1 MSHPAS
7 HSPSGGPPSSSH
19 GSRLGLLLLFVLLLV
34 GILSNREFFLRVL
47 ERLEEVPLS
56 ALFLMILLET
66 GNLFVT
72 GLSFW
77 SMEKRDWPVFT
88 VKKGFQTSLY
98 AAFFRVTTFGSGVDV
113 ARAYFLSR
121 LGIPPGEGMGACF
134 LQNAVNKLV
143 LTLYGAVA
151 LLAWPPL
158 RHSLGPYEKWVWA
171 AILFSCLLTVL
182 LWLLALCRPLA
193 RRAIALL
200 DLVSR
205 RWPRWKSLAEK
216 GRELIERLQ
225 EKTHGMMQD
234 KSLFVRLFLLS
245 ALSQLLWYL
254 IPWASFAGQD
264 VSPMGSIAI
273 TGAACML
280 AGVIPTPTGFG
291 SMDILFP
298 MLFTPMVGAVD
309 AATVMVLY
317 RFITTFLPF
326 FAGTAYVFCLH
337 GVGKKPGHENL

>member
-1 MSHPAS
+1 MRHSAS
-7 HSPSGGPPSSSH
+7 QPPSGGPPS
-19 GSRLGLLLLFVLLLV
+19 GSRGSKLGLLLLFILLLV
-34 GILSNREFFLRVL
+34 GIVCNREFFLRVL
-47 ERLEEVPLS
+47 ERLEEVPFT
-56 ALFLMILLET
+56 ALILMILLET

-77 SMEKRDWPVFT
+77 SMESRRWPAFT
-88 VKKGFQTSLY
+88 VTRGIQTSLY

-121 LGIPPGEGMGACF
+121 YQIPPGEGMGACF

-143 LTLYGAVA
+143 LTLYGSVA

-158 RHSLGPYEKWVWA
+158 RHSLGPYEQWIWA

-193 RRAIALL
+193 RRGVALL
-200 DLVSR
+200 DLVAR
-205 RWPRWKSLAEK
+205 RWPRWESLAEK
-216 GRELIERLQ
+216 GRQLIDLLQ
-225 EKTHGMMQD
+225 EKTHEMMGD
-234 KSLFVRLFLLS
+234 KKLFVRLFFLS

-264 VSPMGSIAI
+264 VSPLGSVAI

-298 MLFTPMVGAVD
+298 MLFAPLVGAVD
-309 AATVMVLY
+309 AATVMILY

-337 GVGKKPGHENL
+337 GAGKKQEQEIK